1 MEGNMLLQQI
11 VTGDGTWCY
20 HFEPTGKPASMQ
32 SKKFKSLLS
41 AGEMTFT
48 VLVHVQKLL
57 LLDFKWWNDTI
68 SVNCCCQVL
77 QNLYTKV
84 ENNCPGKFTDSII
97 LQHNSVCPHMAHRVQ
112 DQLNAMR

>member
-1 MEGNMLLQQI
+1 MLLQQI

-57 LLDFKWWNDTI
+57 LLDFKLWNDTI
-68 SVNCCCQVL
+68 SVNLLSGASEPV
-77 QNLYTKV
+77 YK
-84 ENNCPGKFTDSII
+84 G
-97 LQHNSVCPHMAHRVQ
+97 
-112 DQLNAMR
+112 